1 MRINRFESFVVG
13 NPTPELGGPYW
24 IFVKLETACGI
35 VGYGEIYGVPFSPS
49 VVEKMAADVFA
60 RRFLNED
67 PRRVEFLC
75 RRARADNYAPR
86 PDASLVATL
95 SALEI
100 ACLDIAGKACGLPI
114 HDFLGGKTRARLRA
128 YTYLYPEAGD
138 KTCVYADP
146 AQAARRAADCRDL
159 GFTAVK
165 FDPLDKYG
173 AFDPRQLRLAEISRA
188 RLFAREIRAAVGD
201 DCDLLFGSHGQ
212 MTAAAA
218 IRLARELEPFLP
230 LWFEEPTPPECPA
243 AAAAVARATS
253 IPIATGERLS
263 TAHDFA
269 RVLDCDAAAILQPN
283 LGRVGGI
290 GEAKK
295 IAALAEMR
303 HAQIAP
309 HLYCGPIAAA
319 ANIQLAA
326 AIPNFLILES
336 IKTMDGFCGEV
347 LKTPLRWEKGDI
359 VVPDAPGLGVELNE
373 KVARAHPWRGEGL
386 HLNPRLAPD

>member
-86 PDASLVATL
+86 PDASLAATL

-100 ACLDIAGKACGLPI
+100 ACLDIAGKACGRPI
-114 HDFLGGKTRARLRA
+114 HDFLGGKTRPRLRA

-138 KTCVYADP
+138 KADVYADP

-269 RVLDCDAAAILQPN
+269 RVLDCGAAAILQPN

-336 IKTMDGFCGEV
+336 IKTMDGFCGEI

-373 KVARAHPWRGEGL
+373 KIARAHPWRGEGL

>member
-138 KTCVYADP
+138 KASVYADP

-269 RVLDCDAAAILQPN
+269 RVLDCGAAAILQPN

-336 IKTMDGFCGEV
+336 IKTMDGFCGEI

>member
-138 KTCVYADP
+138 KASVYADP

-159 GFTAVK
+159 GFTAIK

-269 RVLDCDAAAILQPN
+269 RVLDCGAAAILQPN

-336 IKTMDGFCGEV
+336 IKTMDGFCGEI

>member
-75 RRARADNYAPR
+75 RRTRADNYAPR
-86 PDASLVATL
+86 PDASLAATL

-114 HDFLGGKTRARLRA
+114 HDFLGGKTRARLRS

-269 RVLDCDAAAILQPN
+269 RVLDCGAAAILQPN

-295 IAALAEMR
+295 IASLAEMR

-336 IKTMDGFCGEV
+336 IKTMDGFCGEI

>member
-138 KTCVYADP
+138 KASVYADP

-230 LWFEEPTPPECPA
+230 LWFEEPTPPEYPA
-243 AAAAVARATS
+243 AAAEVARATS

>member
-24 IFVKLETACGI
+24 IFIKLETACGI

-86 PDASLVATL
+86 PDASLAATL

-138 KTCVYADP
+138 KACVYADP

-243 AAAAVARATS
+243 AAAAVALATS

>member
-138 KTCVYADP
+138 KSCVYADP

-188 RLFAREIRAAVGD
+188 RLFTREIRAAVGD

-336 IKTMDGFCGEV
+336 IKTMDGFCGEI
-347 LKTPLRWEKGDI
+347 LKTPLRWEKGNI

>member
-86 PDASLVATL
+86 PDASLAATL

-138 KTCVYADP
+138 KASVYADP

-243 AAAAVARATS
+243 AAAEVARATS

-269 RVLDCDAAAILQPN
+269 RVLDCGAAAILQPN

-336 IKTMDGFCGEV
+336 IKTMDGFCGEI

-386 HLNPRLAPD
+386 HLNPRLAPG

>member
-100 ACLDIAGKACGLPI
+100 ACLDIAGKACGCPI

-138 KTCVYADP
+138 KASVYADP

-173 AFDPRQLRLAEISRA
+173 AFDPRQLRLTEISRA

-269 RVLDCDAAAILQPN
+269 RVLDCGAAAILQPN

-336 IKTMDGFCGEV
+336 IKMMDGFCGEI

-373 KVARAHPWRGEGL
+373 KVARAHPWRGEEL

>member
-100 ACLDIAGKACGLPI
+100 ACLDIAGKACGRPI

-138 KTCVYADP
+138 KADVYADP
-146 AQAARRAADCRDL
+146 AQAARRAAECRDL

-173 AFDPRQLRLAEISRA
+173 AFDPRQLRLTEISRA

-269 RVLDCDAAAILQPN
+269 RVLDCGAAAILQPN

-336 IKTMDGFCGEV
+336 IKTMDGFCGEI

>member
-86 PDASLVATL
+86 PDASLAATL

-138 KTCVYADP
+138 KASVYADP

-269 RVLDCDAAAILQPN
+269 RVLDCGAAAILQPN

-295 IAALAEMR
+295 IASLAEMR

>member
-86 PDASLVATL
+86 PDASLAATL

-138 KTCVYADP
+138 KASVYADP

-230 LWFEEPTPPECPA
+230 LWFEEPTPPEYPA
-243 AAAAVARATS
+243 AAAEVARATS

-336 IKTMDGFCGEV
+336 IKTMDGFCGEI

>member
-138 KTCVYADP
+138 KADVYADP

-336 IKTMDGFCGEV
+336 IKTMDGFSAEI
-347 LKTPLRWEKGDI
+347 LKTPLHWEKGDI

>member
-35 VGYGEIYGVPFSPS
+35 VGCGEIYGVPFSPS

-138 KTCVYADP
+138 KSCVYADP

-212 MTAAAA
+212 MTAVAA

>member
-114 HDFLGGKTRARLRA
+114 HDFLGGKTRARLRS

-138 KTCVYADP
+138 KSCVYADP

-336 IKTMDGFCGEV
+336 IKTMDGFCGEI
-347 LKTPLRWEKGDI
+347 LKTPLRWEKGEI
-359 VVPDAPGLGVELNE
+359 VVPDAPGLGVELDE

>member
-138 KTCVYADP
+138 KADVYADP

-173 AFDPRQLRLAEISRA
+173 AFDPRQLRLTEISRA

-230 LWFEEPTPPECPA
+230 LWFEEPTPPEYPA
-243 AAAAVARATS
+243 AAAEVARATS

-295 IAALAEMR
+295 IASLAEMR

-336 IKTMDGFCGEV
+336 IKTMDGFCGEI

>member
-67 PRRVEFLC
+67 PRRVEFLR

-138 KTCVYADP
+138 KADVYADP

-336 IKTMDGFCGEV
+336 IKTMDGFCGEI

>member
-1 MRINRFESFVVG
+1 M
-13 NPTPELGGPYW
+13 
-24 IFVKLETACGI
+24 
-35 VGYGEIYGVPFSPS
+35 
-49 VVEKMAADVFA
+49 
-60 RRFLNED
+60 
-67 PRRVEFLC
+67 
-75 RRARADNYAPR
+75 
-86 PDASLVATL
+86 
-95 SALEI
+95 
-100 ACLDIAGKACGLPI
+100 
-114 HDFLGGKTRARLRA
+114 GGKTRARLRA

-336 IKTMDGFCGEV
+336 IKTMDGFCGEI